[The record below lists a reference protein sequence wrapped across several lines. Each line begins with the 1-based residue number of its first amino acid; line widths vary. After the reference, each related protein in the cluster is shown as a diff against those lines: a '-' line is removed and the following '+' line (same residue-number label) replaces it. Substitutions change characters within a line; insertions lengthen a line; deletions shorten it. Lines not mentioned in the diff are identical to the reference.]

1 MGLSIPVIAR
11 DNADFINRELE
22 KYTTELHPSS
32 AEDEELVRRSVFSVR
47 NKSVLFERYNT
58 AAEKL
63 FTVVQDVRPAEVT
76 MDFRFQHLSCTCPQ
90 PLCRHQLGTL
100 LGLYQY
106 YGSVQDWASKWRAQ
120 KSVQLNQLAT
130 ARTPE
135 SWQQMVDEVM
145 GHLLPANRRIESYLV
160 PSILDN
166 AYAKLRRY
174 TPLEREWQPIFKL
187 YIELA
192 VLNKLWSHFLATE
205 SPIQSDYFQY
215 AIDKRYEY
223 AEDLIHELSSK
234 SRLFA
239 TDPFYDAM
247 QESVRELLL
256 QDGGFPHLRFSFFLL
271 CWEHIFNDKKRAL
284 QELEMLAEADSPS
297 DIPLAIA
304 RVVFYVL
311 LKDEAKIQD
320 HLAQLDAEHIQLYEA
335 IVHFALNVG
344 DQQAAALLL
353 KAMLPHLQQYIH
365 QVLPPHRRQLFTN
378 SLNTLYAEIELTEAE
393 ELMLYGA
400 FGRYGV
406 QPYSDYLLQKGRYEE
421 WTALHQLHPSSI
433 PYLESIGLKQVLS
446 EKPAAALPLY
456 HHYAMEEIRQ
466 KSRMNYK
473 QAVRIWKQMKSAAK
487 KAGKTTY
494 FENYIESVRTQFKR
508 LRALQEELDKAQ
520 LH

>member
-1 MGLSIPVIAR
+1 MGLSIPAIAR
-11 DNADFINRELE
+11 NNADFINRELE
-22 KYTTELHPSS
+22 KYTQELHPSS
-32 AEDEELVRRSVFSVR
+32 AEDEELVRRAVFSVR

-58 AAEKL
+58 AVEKL

-76 MDFRFQHLSCTCPQ
+76 IDFRFQQASCTCPQ

-106 YGSVQDWASKWRAQ
+106 YGSVQDWASKWRAE
-120 KSVQLNQLAT
+120 KSVQLNQLA
-130 ARTPE
+130 AERTPE
-135 SWQQMVDEVM
+135 SWDRMVDEVM
-145 GHLLPANRRIESYLV
+145 AHLLPAGRRTESYLV

-166 AYAKLRRY
+166 AFTKLRRY

-192 VLNKLWSHFLATE
+192 VLNKLWAHFLATD

-247 QESVRELLL
+247 QKSVRELLM
-256 QDGGFPHLRFSFFLL
+256 QEGGMPHLRINFFLL
-271 CWEHIFNDKKRAL
+271 CWEHIFNDKKRAA
-284 QELEMLAEADSPS
+284 QELDTLEKIDSPP
-297 DIPLAIA
+297 DIPLDIIQL
-304 RVVFYVL
+304 VFYIL
-311 LKDEAKIQD
+311 LKDERATER
-320 HLAQLDAEHIQLYEA
+320 HLTQFDAAHISLYEA
-335 IVHFALNVG
+335 IVHFAFNIGEKNTASLI
-344 DQQAAALLL
+344 L
-353 KAMLPHLQQYIH
+353 KAMLPHLHQYIH
-365 QVLPPHRRQLFTN
+365 QMLPPHRRQQFTN
-378 SLNTLYAEIELTEAE
+378 SLNLLYAEIELTETE
-393 ELMLYGA
+393 ELLLYGA
-400 FGRYGV
+400 FGRYGI
-406 QPYSDYLLQKGRYEE
+406 QPYSDYLLQKERYEE
-421 WTALHQLHPSSI
+421 WTALHQLYSSSI

-494 FENYIESVRTQFKR
+494 FTDYIETVRTQFKR

>member
-1 MGLSIPVIAR
+1 
-11 DNADFINRELE
+11 
-22 KYTTELHPSS
+22 
-32 AEDEELVRRSVFSVR
+32 
-47 NKSVLFERYNT
+47 
-58 AAEKL
+58 
-63 FTVVQDVRPAEVT
+63 

-239 TDPFYDAM
+239 TDPFM
-247 QESVRELLL
+247 M
-256 QDGGFPHLRFSFFLL
+256 P
-271 CWEHIFNDKKRAL
+271 CKK
-284 QELEMLAEADSPS
+284 
-297 DIPLAIA
+297 
-304 RVVFYVL
+304 VYV
-311 LKDEAKIQD
+311 DCCC
-320 HLAQLDAEHIQLYEA
+320 
-335 IVHFALNVG
+335 
-344 DQQAAALLL
+344 
-353 KAMLPHLQQYIH
+353 
-365 QVLPPHRRQLFTN
+365 R
-378 SLNTLYAEIELTEAE
+378 TEASRTC
-393 ELMLYGA
+393 A
-400 FGRYGV
+400 
-406 QPYSDYLLQKGRYEE
+406 S
-421 WTALHQLHPSSI
+421 ASSCCAGNI
-433 PYLESIGLKQVLS
+433 FSMI
-446 EKPAAALPLY
+446 
-456 HHYAMEEIRQ
+456 
-466 KSRMNYK
+466 
-473 QAVRIWKQMKSAAK
+473 
-487 KAGKTTY
+487 KAGVTGAG
-494 FENYIESVRTQFKR
+494 NAGGSG
-508 LRALQEELDKAQ
+508 
-520 LH
+520 